1 MYRGARALSV
11 VETVRTRSNG
21 CSGPQARDPAC
32 KGPRTQTGQALGL
45 PSPVPVLIVQT
56 YAVAVEQVEAVDH
69 SRRPPPFRPLTH
81 QPWFALALS
90 GSSSAAAGTAAFHG
104 WISRIFSNH
113 ALLALPFRFCPS
125 HLRLSQPSRPRP
137 RPGRLRPH
145 PRHLRHA
152 AVRRRGRKDDW
163 ERRGGGWRS
172 ERGDDCGLF
181 RGGGRHKG

>member
-21 CSGPQARDPAC
+21 CSGPQARGPAC

-90 GSSSAAAGTAAFHG
+90 GSSPAAAGTASFPR
-104 WISRIFSNH
+104 SRGFRGLDFAYFFEPRCLVCHPVSPFSPSPV
-113 ALLALPFRFCPS
+113 LPSPFQNIQNLIYQITF
-125 HLRLSQPSRPRP
+125 LRLEF
-137 RPGRLRPH
+137 LY
-145 PRHLRHA
+145 
-152 AVRRRGRKDDW
+152 
-163 ERRGGGWRS
+163 
-172 ERGDDCGLF
+172 
-181 RGGGRHKG
+181 